1 MSLNTAF
8 LLMAQYDGAAI
19 IPLDRVCKDYFDLS
33 QERFLR
39 QVAAGEIKLPIVR
52 MGKSQKSAKGVHL
65 ADLAAYLDER
75 RTAAERECK
84 ALGAALSGARA
95 G

>member
-8 LLMAQYDGAAI
+8 LLMAQYDGSAI
-19 IPLDRVCKDYFDLS
+19 IPLDKVCKDYFGLS
-33 QERFLR
+33 QDRFLR

-52 MGKSQKSAKGVHL
+52 LGKSQKCARGVHL

-75 RTAAERECK
+75 REAAARECR
-84 ALGAALSGARA
+84 ALGA
-95 G
+95 